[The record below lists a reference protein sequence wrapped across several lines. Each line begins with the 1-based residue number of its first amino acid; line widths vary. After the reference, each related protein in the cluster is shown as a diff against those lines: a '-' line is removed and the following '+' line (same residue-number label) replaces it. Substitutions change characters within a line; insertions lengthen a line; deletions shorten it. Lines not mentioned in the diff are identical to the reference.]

1 MQYYLC
7 PRCKFR
13 VAQNKHVCNTC
24 GLDIAAYN
32 STICSEQEPS
42 NAKPATKNVWAKV
55 LGLDGRRKESG
66 QEKPALS

>member
-24 GLDIAAYN
+24 GLNIAAYN
-32 STICSEQEPS
+32 STVSGDESAEQ
-42 NAKPATKNVWAKV
+42 AKPASKSVWSKV
-55 LGLDGRRKESG
+55 LGLDGRRKDSQ

>member
-24 GLDIAAYN
+24 GLNIAAYN
-32 STICSEQEPS
+32 STIGGDQGSEQT
-42 NAKPATKNVWAKV
+42 KPASKNPFAKM
-55 LGLDGRRKESG
+55 LRFEGRQKESG

>member
-24 GLDIAAYN
+24 GLNIAAYT
-32 STICSEQEPS
+32 STISGDESAAQS
-42 NAKPATKNVWAKV
+42 KPASKSVWAKV
-55 LGLDGRRKESG
+55 LGMDGRRKDS
-66 QEKPALS
+66 QHEKPALS

>member
-13 VAQNKHVCNTC
+13 VAQNKHVCHTC
-24 GLDIAAYN
+24 GLNIASLN
-32 STICSEQEPS
+32 STAGGEQDTA
-42 NAKPATKNVWAKV
+42 NAKPVTKNVWAKV
-55 LGLDGRRKESG
+55 LGLDGRRKESA

>member
-13 VAQNKHVCNTC
+13 IAQNKHVCQTC
-24 GLDIAAYN
+24 GLNIAAYN
-32 STICSEQEPS
+32 STVGGDQSAQPS
-42 NAKPATKNVWAKV
+42 KAPSKNVWAKV
-55 LGLDGRRKESG
+55 LGLDGRQKESG